1 MPQHP
6 GKGKN
11 QKSQKSQKK
20 SNTGRPTRAFSLQ
33 GDKRTVRNLYVAGQK
48 DQARKVANKNN
59 LDYNKIVREIKRRR
73 K

>member
-1 MPQHP
+1 MPRHP

-11 QKSQKSQKK
+11 RKSQKK
-20 SNTGRPTRAFSLQ
+20 SGRPTRAFSLQ
-33 GDKRTVRNLYVAGQK
+33 GDKRTVRNLYVAGQR

-59 LDYNKIVREIKRRR
+59 LDYNKIVREVKRRR